1 MHRLC
6 EEKSM
11 KVNQSEVLLSGLPI
25 ILLVFALLT
34 SFISDFKS
42 VIGLILCIA
51 AIISS
56 LERTIYAYSKK
67 KWPLFLFCI
76 FMTLISIIAA
86 IFYHAMM
93 TWDYGPFYFP
103 VSE

>member
-1 MHRLC
+1 
-6 EEKSM
+6 M
-11 KVNQSEVLLSGLPI
+11 KVNQSAVLLSGLPI
-25 ILLVFALLT
+25 ILLGFALLT
-34 SFISDFKS
+34 AFISDFKS

-51 AIISS
+51 AILSS
-56 LERTIYAYSKK
+56 LERTFYALSKK

-76 FMTLISIIAA
+76 FMTLISILAA
-86 IFYHAMM
+86 ILYHGFM